1 MRNIINILLVLMM
14 CPHICLSQL
23 RFDNTWIIGYGD
35 SIPEYHQ
42 GGAKI
47 NFNNN
52 LFQQK
57 YFNIILDMESNV
69 SISDTIGNL
78 LFYADGCSIA
88 NRKHNIMLNGDGINP
103 GVWHDLDCPDGYG
116 IHQSTL
122 ILPIANQS
130 NKFYLFHMNR
140 PDADKLIKQ
149 LMYSIVDM
157 DLDSGLGG
165 VIEKNTLI
173 RQDTFAAAMMT
184 AVRHGNGEDWWLVV
198 PQYNTAKYLTYL
210 ISRQGISSPIEQV
223 IGVKLSGKARGTQ
236 AVFSPN
242 GKYYANFSPLKVGL
256 QIFNFDRCSGNF
268 ENPRHFDFSNEMVSA
283 CGVSFSPDSR
293 FLYASTPTSLYQ
305 YDMLARGFEG
315 SKKLIDTF
323 VWFDSTTLQERF
335 YMMRLAPDGK
345 IYMGTTNSTRY
356 FHVINEPNKLGKA
369 CNFKQHDIELF
380 VKNSFTVPNFPY
392 YNLFDAEGSPCD
404 TLGITVP
411 PPYSATIPKPPDCLA
426 DAMLYPN
433 PTSNTITIKLS
444 DCAGGVGSLF
454 SMQGQWLQDMVVT
467 SGESGSVL
475 NMGVYPDGLYV
486 LTIVNEFGEKV
497 SRRISVIR

>member
-1 MRNIINILLVLMM
+1 MRNIIIILLVLIM

-35 SIPEYHQ
+35 SIPEYHE
-42 GGAKI
+42 GGVKI
-47 NFNNN
+47 NFINGSFHQTYFDIN
-52 LFQQK
+52 LFIE
-57 YFNIILDMESNV
+57 NNV
-69 SISDTIGNL
+69 SMSDSIGNL
-78 LFYADGCSIA
+78 LFYVNGCSIA
-88 NRKHNIMLNGDGINP
+88 NNTHKIMLNGDDINP
-103 GVWHDLDCPDGYG
+103 GIWHNQECEYG
-116 IHQSTL
+116 NRIHQASL
-122 ILPIANQS
+122 ILPITLKK
-130 NKFYLFHMNR
+130 NKYYLFHMNR
-140 PDADKLIKQ
+140 PDPDKYIKQ
-149 LMYSIVDM
+149 LMYSVIDM
-157 DLDSGLGG
+157 ELDGGLGG
-165 VIEKNTLI
+165 VVEKNVLI
-173 RQDTFAAAMMT
+173 RQDTFAASMMT
-184 AVRHGNGEDWWLVV
+184 AVRHGNGQDWWLVV

-210 ISRQGISSPIEQV
+210 ISNQGISSPIEQV
-223 IGVKLSGKARGTQ
+223 IGVKLSGKSRGTQ

-256 QIFNFDRCSGNF
+256 QIFDFDRCSGNF

-305 YDMLARGFEG
+305 YDMLARDFER

-356 FHVINEPNKLGKA
+356 FHVINEPNKLGKD
-369 CNFKQHDIELF
+369 CNFKQHGIELL

-411 PPYSATIPKPPDCLA
+411 PPYSATIPKPPNCLA
-426 DAMLYPN
+426 DALLYPN

-444 DCAGGVGSLF
+444 DCAGGVGHLF
-454 SMQGQWLQDMVVT
+454 SMQGQWLQDINLP
-467 SGESGSVL
+467 SGEEGGVL
-475 NMGVYPDGLYV
+475 DLSSQPTGIYILS
-486 LTIVNEFGEKV
+486 IVNAEGEKV
-497 SRRISVIR
+497 SKRVSVVR